1 MMKKVCS
8 MFLAALLLAAVCSLP
23 ASAVST
29 DLTEYRI
36 IVEEINRDYGL
47 EFSLTEGIL
56 PTVTPEEFK
65 EQALAIALQQRAIG
79 DVSLGLEETEGNP
92 IATLA
97 ASYDV
102 SRKKT
107 IDGTYYISCIYTC
120 VPGTPNIVK
129 NVRSVLGGV
138 LMPQFN
144 GIIFQ
149 QTSCDVKYLDSHRT
163 AAIAVYGTWT
173 QGILTINNFK
183 LYEEFGFVPRGT
195 T

>member
-1 MMKKVCS
+1 MKKVCS
-8 MFLAALLLAAVCSLP
+8 LVLSVILLITACCLP
-23 ASAVST
+23 ASAVSC
-29 DLTEYRI
+29 DLTEYRE
-36 IVEEINRDYGL
+36 IVDEINRDYGM
-47 EFSLTEGIL
+47 EFSLTEGAQ
-56 PTVTPEEFK
+56 PSVTPEEFK
-65 EQALAIALQQRAIG
+65 KEALAIALQQRAVG
-79 DVSLGLEETEGNP
+79 DASLGLEETEGNP
-92 IATLA
+92 IAALA

-138 LMPQFN
+138 LTPQFN
-144 GIIFQ
+144 AIIFE
-149 QTSCDVKYLDSHRT
+149 QTGCDVKYLDTHRT
-163 AAIAVYGTWT
+163 AAITVYGTWT

-183 LYEEFGFVPRGT
+183 LYQEFGFVPRGT